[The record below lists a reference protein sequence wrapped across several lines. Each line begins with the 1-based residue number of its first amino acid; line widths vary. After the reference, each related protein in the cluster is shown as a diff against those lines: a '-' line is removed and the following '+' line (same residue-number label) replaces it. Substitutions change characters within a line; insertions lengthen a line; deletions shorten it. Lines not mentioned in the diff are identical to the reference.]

1 MNRDGKVFDD
11 RKKKKNSA
19 CLQFLRRPEC
29 YNKLLLSRAGRTRA
43 GSKRKTE
50 QRGQRT
56 LKTESELG
64 RRGLAGGG
72 GRRGP
77 VNRERSVRLG
87 RAGSARAG
95 ARRCPFKPGGA
106 GRLSAAVIGAAGS
119 LTPRA
124 RPGGVGWSPLRFD
137 KVLATQ

>member
-1 MNRDGKVFDD
+1 M
-11 RKKKKNSA
+11 
-19 CLQFLRRPEC
+19 
-29 YNKLLLSRAGRTRA
+29 
-43 GSKRKTE
+43 
-50 QRGQRT
+50 
-56 LKTESELG
+56 
-64 RRGLAGGG
+64 GGG
-72 GRRGP
+72 ARPGP
-77 VNRERSVRLG
+77 VRRERSVRLG
-87 RAGSARAG
+87 RADPARAG